1 MLEIVHISIDE
12 FEIKRTLR
20 YGRKR
25 SFISLNVIYGKWN
38 GLYGGLTLLGGNLI
52 ISVRIGVSIGETS
65 IAKKTNSHRVDY
77 QEYCDTSEIVLVSIL
92 QKTAKPSEA

>member
-38 GLYGGLTLLGGNLI
+38 GLYGGLTLGNLI
-52 ISVRIGVSIGETS
+52 ISVRIDISIGETS
-65 IAKKTNSHRVDY
+65 IAKKTIKN
-77 QEYCDTSEIVLVSIL
+77 IV
-92 QKTAKPSEA
+92 THPR